1 MTVNEPEREPRS
13 DPEPGGL
20 PPAFR
25 SLLGEVLRRRRRDEL
40 LGHSRR
46 VAGLAAALAG
56 EGRDPLAIADLV
68 ARLGGALVRRL
79 AALHAAEHG
88 PAPAPWALLALGSA
102 GRREQPLPGDQ
113 DLALV
118 VADEA
123 GERALGWCRA
133 LAGRVEEDL
142 LAAGFPPCPGGLAA
156 SRLVRRRAEWC
167 GRVQAAAEEP
177 VPAAVLEVA
186 VLLDGRR
193 VAGRL
198 DLRPLRA
205 ALTAGADRPR
215 FLRELVR
222 AALAFRPPRVGLLR
236 RGPRLDLKVQAL
248 APLVLLAR
256 CYGLAARSPA
266 LGTCA
271 RLEAAREAG
280 LLGGD
285 VAGPAAAALRLFTG
299 LRLRLELGAAGAA
312 AGPPELA
319 IAALPGEERRGL
331 AAALRA
337 VRRLQER
344 AASRFGVE

>member
-1 MTVNEPEREPRS
+1 MNEHQPEPGS
-13 DPEPGGL
+13 DPESGPGGP

-25 SLLGEVLRRRRRDEL
+25 SLLREVLRRSRRDQL

-46 VAGLAAALAG
+46 VAGFAAALAA
-56 EGRDPLAIADLV
+56 EGRAPLAIADLV
-68 ARLGGALVRRL
+68 ARLGGALVRRS

-167 GRVQAAAEEP
+167 ARVLAAAEEP
-177 VPAAVLEVA
+177 APVAVLEVA

-205 ALTAGADRPR
+205 ALAAGGIDPASCGSWCARRWPS
-215 FLRELVR
+215 V
-222 AALAFRPPRVGLLR
+222 R
-236 RGPRLDLKVQAL
+236 RGSASS
-248 APLVLLAR
+248 
-256 CYGLAARSPA
+256 AA
-266 LGTCA
+266 
-271 RLEAAREAG
+271 
-280 LLGGD
+280 D
-285 VAGPAAAALRLFTG
+285 
-299 LRLRLELGAAGAA
+299 
-312 AGPPELA
+312 
-319 IAALPGEERRGL
+319 PG
-331 AAALRA
+331 
-337 VRRLQER
+337 
-344 AASRFGVE
+344 ST